1 MRKYYILIAVAAV
14 VLAVIMFVNMRVM
27 YGLAARQ
34 SEEIGSMRMENIVT
48 NLQQTL
54 TRAENAVV
62 RVGANL
68 DELLENDAQPEQI
81 REFLSEQKALEA
93 ELSGGSCMNVFC
105 AVGNQVYISDMEV
118 PEGYVLQDRN
128 WYKGLMALNRKEV
141 YISQVYDDAFT
152 ENMCFTVAQI
162 LEDGRT
168 IIGVDYSVADIQASV
183 EAMSE
188 DGSGDALIA
197 DKDGTIVGYQD
208 TSLLG
213 EKLSSRL
220 PEYQSVFTKA
230 LTSGGSD
237 ASFSMVSSEGKDTVF
252 CNRTENGW
260 YLMLRVNNRQLYRDS
275 YIQFFRNLIL
285 MVLMVV
291 VFLALYLYACR
302 QRIRAEQTLE
312 EKEEFLASVPEAFR
326 APFEKPADAKQPPR
340 QAEKKNRKR
349 KILTAKERHWFET
362 SIIATLTLTML
373 LTITITTTMTSR
385 WGRSKLEEEARGYNY
400 EVSAWILEQKSIL
413 DLFSYTVAARP
424 EMLSDYEGM
433 VGFLDQITKHY
444 QGISATYIANP
455 DFPHGHPMV
464 MNNGWV
470 PEEDYVEEERPWYIG
485 AMETEDF
492 SITEPYYDARTGKYC
507 ITFSKRVETD
517 SGEFLGVFAIDF
529 YLDVLMEILGDG
541 YSGTGYAF
549 LVDKD
554 GRIINHPNPEYQ
566 YTGEGTPN
574 IHELVYEK
582 IYNSSR
588 IVILRD
594 YDGKL
599 KACSSMEESLSNFK
613 VIVVNDFWMIYGD
626 VAKYAALFLVLFGV
640 CIGAVVLLMNNMV
653 RWQHETDVQLQEAAD
668 AARAADQAKSLFLAQ
683 MSHEI
688 RTPIN
693 AVLGMNEM
701 ILRENNDANIQ
712 EYATQ
717 IRSAGATLLSL
728 INGILD
734 FTKIESGRMEIQPV
748 IYETSSMIL
757 NLVNLVSDRAQAK
770 GLELKLEID
779 PTLPEELYGDDVRVR
794 QIITNLLT
802 NAVKYTKE
810 GSVTLKLEGRQRDG
824 DDLTLYVEV
833 KDTGI
838 GIREEDMER
847 LFGMFQ
853 RLDQEKNRN
862 IEGTGLGIPIVQN
875 LLHMMGSELKVESVY
890 GEGSVFSFE
899 LVQQVMSARE
909 IGDYR
914 QSFQKLIGRETKQEY
929 VYAPDARILIVD
941 DNAVNLRVTRNLLKR
956 NGVQVDT
963 ADSGMECIEKVKN
976 ANYHIIFLDHM
987 MPQMDGIETFARL
1000 RGDGLLPEGT
1010 AVIMMTANEIMGARE
1025 EYLRQG
1031 FTDYISKP
1039 IAVKQLEEMLGKHLP
1054 SELVS
1059 YRELRK
1065 AAGTTEAE
1073 RKANPPAQGQTTEQT
1088 AELQG
1093 AADPFAQ
1100 GQTTGQTVKLQR
1112 EVNSSAQGQTVGHMR
1127 ESPGEEKLFGQE
1139 QLADSALPRRDGAGS
1154 DGEAGGTEA
1163 PADSPI
1169 PGVDFTVGLTYCADD
1184 QEFYREM
1191 LEEYVADSTADE
1203 LDGYRNAE
1211 DWDNYLVK
1219 VHALKSASRT
1229 IGASALGDQA
1239 FALETATRE
1248 GDHEFVKTHHEELIR
1263 DYRKLLTDIQDYLDE
1278 GQ

>member
-1 MRKYYILIAVAAV
+1 METDRNKPTSLKRHALRKYYILIAVAT
-14 VLAVIMFVNMRVM
+14 VLVAIIMFVNMHVM
-27 YGLAARQ
+27 YDLAAEQ
-34 SEEIGSMRMENIVT
+34 AEEIGSMRMETIVA

-54 TRAENAVV
+54 KRAQSAVV

-68 DELLENDAQPEQI
+68 AQRLEEGADPEELG
-81 REFLSEQKALEA
+81 EFLSEQKAMEID
-93 ELSGGSCMNVFC
+93 LSGGSCLNVFC
-105 AVGNQVYISDMEV
+105 ATGNQVYISDMEM

-128 WYKGLMALNRKEV
+128 WYKGLMALNRGEV

-152 ENMCFTVAQI
+152 EDMCFTVAQI
-162 LEDGRT
+162 LDDGQT
-168 IIGVDYSVADIQASV
+168 IIGIDYSIADIQASV

-188 DGSGDALIA
+188 DSSGDALIA

-208 TSLLG
+208 ASLLG
-213 EKLSSRL
+213 EKISSEL

-230 LTSGGSD
+230 LTSGGMD
-237 ASFSMVSSEGKDTVF
+237 ASFSMVSREGQDTVF

-260 YLMLRVNNRQLYRDS
+260 YLMLRVSNRMLYRDS
-275 YIQFFRNLIL
+275 YLQFLRNLIL
-285 MVLMVV
+285 MVVMVA
-291 VFLALYLYACR
+291 VFLGLYLVACR
-302 QRIRAEQTLE
+302 QRIRAEQTLAE
-312 EKEEFLASVPEAFR
+312 REEFLASMPESFR
-326 APFEKPADAKQPPR
+326 APFEKMSDARTPKKRP
-340 QAEKKNRKR
+340 EKRSAKR
-349 KILTAKERHWFET
+349 AILTAKERHWFET
-362 SIIATLTLTML
+362 SIIAALTLTML
-373 LTITITTTMTSR
+373 LTITITTMMTSR
-385 WGRSKLEEEARGYNY
+385 WGRSRLEEEARGYNY

-413 DLFSYTVAARP
+413 DLFSYTVAAQP
-424 EMLSDYEGM
+424 DMLADYEGM
-433 VGFLDQITKHY
+433 VEFLDQITKHY

-470 PEEDYVEEERPWYIG
+470 PEDDYVEEERLWYIG
-485 AMETEDF
+485 AMESDDF

-507 ITFSKRVETD
+507 ITFSKKVETD

-529 YLDVLMEILGDG
+529 YLDVLMDILGSG

-549 LVDKD
+549 LVDRD

-582 IYNSSR
+582 IYNSSK

-626 VAKYAALFLVLFGV
+626 VVKYAVLFLVLFGA

-701 ILRENNDANIQ
+701 ILRENSDPGIQ

-717 IRSAGATLLSL
+717 IQSAGATLLSL

-748 IYETSSMIL
+748 VYETSMLIL
-757 NLVNLVSDRAQAK
+757 NLVNLISDRAQGK
-770 GLELKLEID
+770 GLELNLEID
-779 PTLPEELYGDDVRVR
+779 PTLPEEMYGDDVRVR

-802 NAVKYTKE
+802 NAVKYTQE
-810 GSVTLKLEGRQRDG
+810 GSVTLKIERKRVDG
-824 DDLTLYVEV
+824 DDITLYVEV

-875 LLHMMGSELKVESVY
+875 LLRMMGSELKVESVY
-890 GEGSVFSFE
+890 GKGSVFSFE
-899 LVQQVMSARE
+899 LVQQVMSSRE

-914 QSFQKLIGRETKQEY
+914 QSFQRMLGKETKQQY
-929 VYAPDARILIVD
+929 VYAPDARILVVD
-941 DNAVNLRVTRNLLKR
+941 DNTVNLRVTRNLLKR
-956 NGVQVDT
+956 NGMQVDT
-963 ADSGMECIEKVKN
+963 AESGMECIECVKN
-976 ANYHIIFLDHM
+976 AHYNIIFLDHM
-987 MPQMDGIETFARL
+987 MPQMDGLETFARL
-1000 RGDGLLPEGT
+1000 REENLLPEDT
-1010 AVIMMTANEIMGARE
+1010 AVIMMTANDIMGARE

-1031 FTDYISKP
+1031 FTDYLSKP
-1039 IAVKQLEEMLGKHLP
+1039 IAAKQLEEKLAKHLP
-1054 SELVS
+1054 EELVS
-1059 YRELRK
+1059 YREITKSTVRPEQ
-1065 AAGTTEAE
+1065 AAQENVQTEA
-1073 RKANPPAQGQTTEQT
+1073 
-1088 AELQG
+1088 
-1093 AADPFAQ
+1093 
-1100 GQTTGQTVKLQR
+1100 
-1112 EVNSSAQGQTVGHMR
+1112 VG
-1127 ESPGEEKLFGQE
+1127 SEEKQE
-1139 QLADSALPRRDGAGS
+1139 PDVLENAPELPHEKVPEDAGETAAES
-1154 DGEAGGTEA
+1154 GPIAG
-1163 PADSPI
+1163 I
-1169 PGVDFTVGLTYCADD
+1169 DFSVGLTYCADD
-1184 QEFYREM
+1184 KEFYHEM
-1191 LEEYVADSTADE
+1191 LEEYAADSTADDLE
-1203 LDGYRNAE
+1203 GYREKE

-1229 IGASALGDQA
+1229 IGAGTLADEA
-1239 FALETATRE
+1239 FALETAARE
-1248 GDHEFVKTHHEELIR
+1248 GDHAFIRANHEALMNNYRELLLRIR
-1263 DYRKLLTDIQDYLDE
+1263 EYMDQQR
-1278 GQ
+1278 

>member
-1 MRKYYILIAVAAV
+1 MNRQNSQKKLNLKKYYILIAAAAALLAAV
-14 VLAVIMFVNMRVM
+14 MFVNMRLM
-27 YGLAARQ
+27 YNVATKQ

-48 NLQQTL
+48 NLEQTL
-54 TRAENAVV
+54 KRTENAAI

-68 DELLENDAQPEQI
+68 AELLENDAEEEQI
-81 REFLSEQKALEA
+81 REFLSEQKTMER
-93 ELSGGSCMNVFC
+93 ELSGGSCKNVFC
-105 AVGNQVYISDMEV
+105 VIRNQVYISDMEI

-128 WYKGLMALNRKEV
+128 WYKGLMALDRGEV

-152 ENMCFTVAQI
+152 DDMCFTVAQT
-162 LEDGRT
+162 LDDGQT
-168 IIGVDYSVADIQASV
+168 IIGVDYSVADIQSSV
-183 EAMSE
+183 ESMSE
-188 DGSGDALIA
+188 DGSADALIA

-208 TSLLG
+208 ASLLG
-213 EKLSSRL
+213 EKLSSKL

-237 ASFSMVSSEGKDTVF
+237 ASFRMVSREGQDTVF

-260 YLMLRVNNRQLYRDS
+260 YLMLRVNNWLLYRDS
-275 YIQFFRNLIL
+275 YIQFVCNLIV
-285 MVLMVV
+285 MIIVV
-291 VFLALYLYACR
+291 IVFLVLYLIACR
-302 QRIRAEQTLE
+302 QRLRMEQTLE
-312 EKEEFLASVPEAFR
+312 AREELLSAMPESFR
-326 APFEKPADAKQPPR
+326 VSFEKMADMQG
-340 QAEKKNRKR
+340 KKEPVQKR
-349 KILTAKERHWFET
+349 GGKRAILTAKERHWFET
-362 SIIATLTLTML
+362 SIIVALALTML
-373 LTITITTTMTSR
+373 LTITITTMMTLR
-385 WGRSKLEEEARGYNY
+385 WGRSRLEEEARGYNY

-413 DLFSYTVAARP
+413 DLFSYTVAAQP
-424 EMLSDYEGM
+424 EMLSDYDDM
-433 VGFLDQITKHY
+433 VNFLDQITKHY
-444 QGISATYIANP
+444 NGISATYIANP

-470 PEEDYVEEERPWYIG
+470 PDEDYVEEERVWYTG
-485 AMETEDF
+485 AMEAEDF
-492 SITEPYYDARTGKYC
+492 NITEPYYDARTGKYC
-507 ITFSKRVETD
+507 ITFSKKVETD

-549 LVDKD
+549 LVDKE

-574 IHELVYEK
+574 IHDLVYEK
-582 IYNSSR
+582 IYNSSK

-626 VAKYAALFLVLFGV
+626 VLRYALLFLVLFGA

-653 RWQHETDVQLQEAAD
+653 RWQHETDVQLQDAAD

-712 EYATQ
+712 EYAAQ
-717 IRSAGATLLSL
+717 IRSAGSTLLTL

-748 IYETSSMIL
+748 VYETGMMIL
-757 NLVNLVSDRAQAK
+757 NLVNLITDRAQSK
-770 GLELKLEID
+770 GLALNLEID

-802 NAVKYTKE
+802 NAVKYTQE
-810 GSVTLKLEGRQRDG
+810 GGVTLKIEGRRREG
-824 DDLTLYVEV
+824 DDITLYVEV

-899 LVQQVMSARE
+899 LVQQAMSSRE

-914 QSFQKLIGRETKQEY
+914 QSFQKLLGRQQKEEY
-929 VYAPDARILIVD
+929 VYAPDARILVVD
-941 DNAVNLRVTRNLLKR
+941 DTAVNLRVVRNLLGR
-956 NGVQVDT
+956 NGVQLDT
-963 ADSGMECIEKVKN
+963 VSSGMECIEKVEN
-976 ANYHIIFLDHM
+976 AHYHIVFLDHM
-987 MPQMDGIETFARL
+987 MPQMDGVETFARL
-1000 RGDGLLPEGT
+1000 RDEKLLPDDT
-1010 AVIMMTANEIMGARE
+1010 AVIMMTANEIVGVRE
-1025 EYLRQG
+1025 EYLKQG

-1039 IAVKQLEEMLGKHLP
+1039 IAVKQLEEMLAKHLP
-1054 SELVS
+1054 PELVS
-1059 YRELRK
+1059 YREVRK
-1065 AAGTTEAE
+1065 TAGRTEQAQATGASDGSNAQRQSSQTDIEELSAQQPMREVWKEAE
-1073 RKANPPAQGQTTEQT
+1073 SPAQPAEDAQKETERSTQE
-1088 AELQG
+1088 AENQESAGL
-1093 AADPFAQ
+1093 
-1100 GQTTGQTVKLQR
+1100 TG
-1112 EVNSSAQGQTVGHMR
+1112 
-1127 ESPGEEKLFGQE
+1127 GEE
-1139 QLADSALPRRDGAGS
+1139 DGAQLETD
-1154 DGEAGGTEA
+1154 DG
-1163 PADSPI
+1163 PI
-1169 PGVDFTVGLTYCADD
+1169 PGIQMSVGLTYCADD
-1184 QEFYREM
+1184 EEFYREM

-1203 LDGYRNAE
+1203 LDGYRTAE

-1229 IGASALGDQA
+1229 IGAIALGGRA

-1248 GDHEFVKTHHEELIR
+1248 GDYEFVKSHHGKLIE
-1263 DYRKLLTDIQDYLDE
+1263 DYRKLLEDIRNYLE
-1278 GQ
+1278 PTP

>member
-1 MRKYYILIAVAAV
+1 MNNIRSQKRHDLRKYYILIAAAAALLAV
-14 VLAVIMFVNMRVM
+14 VMIINMRLM
-27 YGLAARQ
+27 YNVATRQ

-48 NLQQTL
+48 TLEQTL
-54 TRAENAVV
+54 KRAENAAI

-68 DELLENDAQPEQI
+68 VELQENEAEEAQI
-81 REFLSEQKALEA
+81 REFLSAQKAMET

-105 AVGNQVYISDMEV
+105 VIGNQIFISDMDA
-118 PEGYVLQDRN
+118 PEGYVLQDRS
-128 WYKGLMALNRKEV
+128 WYKGLMAQNRGEV

-152 ENMCFTVAQI
+152 EDMCFTVAQI
-162 LEDGRT
+162 LDDGRT
-168 IIGVDYSVADIQASV
+168 LIGVDYSVADIQASV
-183 EAMSE
+183 EAMGE

-197 DKDGTIVGYQD
+197 DKDGTIVGYRD

-213 EKLSSRL
+213 EKLSSKL

-237 ASFSMVSSEGKDTVF
+237 TSFRMVSREGQDTVF

-260 YLMLRVNNRQLYRDS
+260 YLMLRVNNWLLYRDS
-275 YIQFFRNLIL
+275 YIQFVRNLIV
-285 MVLMVV
+285 MVIVV
-291 VFLALYLYACR
+291 LFFLALYLSACR
-302 QRIRAEQTLE
+302 QRLRVEQTLE
-312 EKEEFLASVPEAFR
+312 EHEELLSAMPESFR
-326 APFEKPADAKQPPR
+326 VSFEQMAGAQEKRGPAQKKKRR
-340 QAEKKNRKR
+340 QT
-349 KILTAKERHWFET
+349 ILTAKERRWFET
-362 SIIATLTLTML
+362 SIIVALTLTMV
-373 LTITITTTMTSR
+373 LTITITTAMTIR
-385 WGRSKLEEEARGYNY
+385 WGRSRLEEEARGYNY

-413 DLFSYTVAARP
+413 DLFSYTVAAQP
-424 EMLSDYEGM
+424 EMLADYEGM
-433 VGFLDQITKHY
+433 VAYLDQITKHY

-470 PEEDYVEEERPWYIG
+470 PEDDYVEEERPWYTG
-485 AMETEDF
+485 AVAAEDF

-507 ITFSKRVETD
+507 ITFSKKVETD

-549 LVDKD
+549 LVDRD

-582 IYNSSR
+582 IYNSSK

-626 VAKYAALFLVLFGV
+626 VVKYALLFLVLFGA

-701 ILRENNDANIQ
+701 ILRENTDAGIQ

-717 IRSAGATLLSL
+717 IQSAGTTLLAL

-734 FTKIESGRMEIQPV
+734 FSKIESGRMEIQPV
-748 IYETSSMIL
+748 EYETSMLIL
-757 NLVNLVSDRAQAK
+757 NLVNLISDRAQAK
-770 GLELKLEID
+770 GLALNLEID

-802 NAVKYTKE
+802 NAVKYTQE
-810 GSVTLKLEGRQRDG
+810 GSVTLTIEGRRREG
-824 DDLTLYVEV
+824 DDITLYVEV

-838 GIREEDMER
+838 GIREDDMDR

-862 IEGTGLGIPIVQN
+862 VEGTGLGIPIVQN

-890 GEGSVFSFE
+890 GEGSVFFFE
-899 LVQQVMSARE
+899 LVQQVRSARA

-914 QSFQKLIGRETKQEY
+914 QSFQKLMGRERKEEY
-929 VYAPDARILIVD
+929 VYAPDAHILVVD
-941 DNAVNLRVTRNLLKR
+941 DTAVNLRVVRNLLGR
-956 NGVQVDT
+956 NGVQLDT
-963 ADSGMECIEKVKN
+963 ASSGMECIEKLRGAHYDIV
-976 ANYHIIFLDHM
+976 FLDHM

-1000 RGDGLLPEGT
+1000 REENLLDGT
-1010 AVIMMTANEIMGARE
+1010 AVIMMTANEIVGARE
-1025 EYLRQG
+1025 EYLKLG

-1039 IAVKQLEEMLGKHLP
+1039 VAVKQLEEMLAKYLP
-1054 SELVS
+1054 SEMVS
-1059 YRELRK
+1059 YREVRK
-1065 AAGTTEAE
+1065 KAQEPAAKPQDEL
-1073 RKANPPAQGQTTEQT
+1073 KPAQEQPAAETGGQETQEPSVGGT
-1088 AELQG
+1088 AV
-1093 AADPFAQ
+1093 P
-1100 GQTTGQTVKLQR
+1100 
-1112 EVNSSAQGQTVGHMR
+1112 EV
-1127 ESPGEEKLFGQE
+1127 QE
-1139 QLADSALPRRDGAGS
+1139 QLVAETGGQETEESADDR
-1154 DGEAGGTEA
+1154 
-1163 PADSPI
+1163 PI
-1169 PGVDFTVGLTYCADD
+1169 PGVDMAVGLTYCAEDP
-1184 QEFYREM
+1184 EFYREM
-1191 LEEYVADSTADE
+1191 LEEYVADRTAEE
-1203 LDGYRNAE
+1203 LVGYREQE
-1211 DWDNYLVK
+1211 DWGNYMVK

-1229 IGASALGDQA
+1229 IGAAAFAEEA
-1239 FALETATRE
+1239 FALETAARE
-1248 GDHEFVKTHHEELIR
+1248 GDAAFVKGHHEQLIR
-1263 DYRKLLTDIQDYLDE
+1263 DHQALLAGIRAYLE
-1278 GQ
+1278 HP

>member
-1 MRKYYILIAVAAV
+1 MEKQATSKRFRQKGYYITIAVAV
-14 VLAVIMFVNMRVM
+14 VLLAVIMFVNMRLM
-27 YGLAARQ
+27 YGLATEQ

-54 TRAENAVV
+54 ERAQNAVI

-68 DELLENDAQPEQI
+68 SELLQNNADPDEI
-81 REFLSEQKALEA
+81 REFLSEQKAMEV
-93 ELSGGSCMNVFC
+93 ELSDGSCMNTFC
-105 AVGNQVYISDMEV
+105 VADNQVYISDMEA
-118 PEGYVLQDRN
+118 PEGYVVQDRN
-128 WYKGLMALNRKEV
+128 WYKGLMALNRGEV

-152 ENMCFTVAQI
+152 ENMCFTVAR
-162 LEDGRT
+162 LLDDGRT
-168 IIGVDYSVADIQASV
+168 IIGLDYSIADIQASV

-208 TSLLG
+208 ASLLG
-213 EKLSSRL
+213 EKLSSKL

-237 ASFSMVSSEGKDTVF
+237 ASFSMVSREGQDTVF

-260 YLMLRVNNRQLYRDS
+260 YLMLRVSNRLLYRDS
-275 YIQFFRNLIL
+275 YIQFFSNLIV
-285 MVLMVV
+285 MVIVV
-291 VFLALYLYACR
+291 AIFLVLYLIASR
-302 QRIRAEQTLE
+302 QRARAERTLE
-312 EKEEFLASVPEAFR
+312 EREELLASMPESFR
-326 APFEKPADAKQPPR
+326 ASLEKMIETGGR
-340 QAEKKNRKR
+340 GRHAEKKGEKR
-349 KILTAKERHWFET
+349 ALLTAKERHWFET
-362 SIIATLTLTML
+362 SIIVALTLTML
-373 LTITITTTMTSR
+373 LTITITTMMTMR
-385 WGRSKLEEEARGYNY
+385 WGRSRLEEEARGYNY

-413 DLFSYTVAARP
+413 DLFSYTVAAQP
-424 EMLSDYEGM
+424 EMLSDYDGM

-444 QGISATYIANP
+444 KGISATYIANP

-470 PEEDYVEEERPWYIG
+470 PEEDYVEEERVWYTG
-485 AMETEDF
+485 AMEAEDF
-492 SITEPYYDARTGKYC
+492 NITEPYYDARTGKYC
-507 ITFSKRVETD
+507 ITFSKKVETD

-549 LVDKD
+549 LVDKE

-566 YTGEGTPN
+566 HTGEGTPN
-574 IHELVYEK
+574 IRELVYEK
-582 IYNSSR
+582 IYNSSK

-626 VAKYAALFLVLFGV
+626 VAKYALLFLVLFGA

-701 ILRENNDANIQ
+701 ILRENNDDNIQ
-712 EYATQ
+712 EYAAQ
-717 IRSAGATLLSL
+717 IQSAGTTLLAL

-734 FTKIESGRMEIQPV
+734 FSKIESGRMEIQPV
-748 IYETSSMIL
+748 VYETSMLIL
-757 NLVNLVSDRAQAK
+757 NLVNLISDRAQGK
-770 GLELKLEID
+770 GLALNLEID

-802 NAVKYTKE
+802 NAVKYTQE
-810 GSVTLKLEGRQRDG
+810 GSVTLEIEGRRREG

-838 GIREEDMER
+838 GIREEDMDR

-899 LVQQVMSARE
+899 LVQQVMSSRE

-914 QSFQKLIGRETKQEY
+914 QSFQRLIGREQKQQY
-929 VYAPDARILIVD
+929 VYAPDARILVVD
-941 DNAVNLRVTRNLLKR
+941 DTAVNLRVVRNLLGR
-956 NGVQVDT
+956 NGVRLDT
-963 ADSGMECIEKVKN
+963 ASGGMECIERVKN
-976 ANYHIIFLDHM
+976 THYNIVFLDHM
-987 MPQMDGIETFARL
+987 MPQMDGIETFAKL
-1000 RGDGLLPEGT
+1000 REEKLLPDDT
-1010 AVIMMTANEIMGARE
+1010 AVIMMTANEIVGARE
-1025 EYLRQG
+1025 EYLKQG

-1039 IAVKQLEEMLGKHLP
+1039 ISVKQLEEMLAKHLP
-1054 SELVS
+1054 PELVS
-1059 YRELRK
+1059 YREVSKTAGQTTDGAEKSAQPEEKK
-1065 AAGTTEAE
+1065 AEKSASVEEKKTGKKSAQAEVEKTEAE
-1073 RKANPPAQGQTTEQT
+1073 
-1088 AELQG
+1088 
-1093 AADPFAQ
+1093 FAQ
-1100 GQTTGQTVKLQR
+1100 VEEEEMEAEAESAKPEEKRIGTKQEGESESET
-1112 EVNSSAQGQTVGHMR
+1112 ESSA
-1127 ESPGEEKLFGQE
+1127 
-1139 QLADSALPRRDGAGS
+1139 D
-1154 DGEAGGTEA
+1154 
-1163 PADSPI
+1163 DSPI
-1169 PGVDFTVGLTYCADD
+1169 PGVDMSVGLTYCAEDE
-1184 QEFYREM
+1184 EFYREM
-1191 LEEYVADSTADE
+1191 LEEYIADSTADE
-1203 LDGYRNAE
+1203 LDGYRNAG

-1229 IGASALGDQA
+1229 IGAGELGEQA

-1248 GDHEFVKTHHEELIR
+1248 GDHEFVKSNHEKLMR
-1263 DYRKLLTDIQDYLDE
+1263 DYRKLLDDIRAYLDPDSSL
-1278 GQ
+1278 

>member
-1 MRKYYILIAVAAV
+1 MAMDKTVSSGRSGSKRYYILVTCVIVL
-14 VLAVIMFVNMRVM
+14 LAVIMFVNMRVM
-27 YGLAARQ
+27 YDLAARQ
-34 SEEIGSMRMENIVT
+34 AEEIGSMRMENIVT

-54 TRAENAVV
+54 KRAQNAAV

-68 DELLENDAQPEQI
+68 VELLENNADSDEI
-81 REFLSEQKALEA
+81 REFLSDQKAMEI

-105 AVGNQVYISDMEV
+105 ATGNQIYISDMEV

-128 WYKGLMALNRKEV
+128 WYKGLMALNRGEV

-213 EKLSSRL
+213 EKLSSKL

-237 ASFSMVSSEGKDTVF
+237 ASFSMMSGEGQDTVF

-285 MVLMVV
+285 MVIMVV
-291 VFLALYLYACR
+291 IFLALYLYACR
-302 QRIRAEQTLE
+302 KRTRAEQELALRD
-312 EKEEFLASVPEAFR
+312 EFLSSIPETFR
-326 APFEKPADAKQPPR
+326 APFEKVNDENRRQKRAAKK
-340 QAEKKNRKR
+340 ERKR
-349 KILTAKERHWFET
+349 ASLTVKERHWFET
-362 SIIATLTLTML
+362 SIIVALTLTML
-373 LTITITTTMTSR
+373 LTITITTMMTSR
-385 WGRSKLEEEARGYNY
+385 WGRSRLEEEARGYNY

-413 DLFSYTVAARP
+413 DLFSYTVAAKQ
-424 EMLSDYEGM
+424 EMLEDYEGM
-433 VGFLDQITKHY
+433 VVYLDQITRHY

-470 PEEDYVEEERPWYIG
+470 PEEDYVEEERPWYVG
-485 AMETEDF
+485 AIETDDF

-507 ITFSKRVETD
+507 ITFSKKVETD

-549 LVDKD
+549 LVDRD

-582 IYNSSR
+582 IYNSSK

-626 VAKYAALFLVLFGV
+626 VFRYALLFLVLFGA

-701 ILRENNDANIQ
+701 ILRENNDENIQ
-712 EYATQ
+712 EYAVQ
-717 IRSAGATLLSL
+717 IQSAGATLLSL

-748 IYETSSMIL
+748 TYETSMMIL
-757 NLVNLVSDRAQAK
+757 NLVNLISDRAQSK
-770 GLELKLEID
+770 GLKLELEID

-802 NAVKYTKE
+802 NAVKYTQE
-810 GSVTLKLEGRQRDG
+810 GSVTLKIEGRRREG
-824 DDLTLYVEV
+824 DDITLYVEV

-853 RLDQEKNRN
+853 RLDQERNRN

-899 LVQQVMSARE
+899 LVQQVMSSRE

-914 QSFQKLIGRETKQEY
+914 QSFQKLIGRERKQQY
-929 VYAPDARILIVD
+929 VYAPDARVLVVD
-941 DNAVNLRVTRNLLKR
+941 DNAVNLRVTRNLLGR
-956 NGVQVDT
+956 NGVQIDT
-963 ADSGMECIEKVKN
+963 AGSGMECIELVRKAKYN
-976 ANYHIIFLDHM
+976 IIFLDHM
-987 MPQMDGIETFARL
+987 MPQMDGIETFVRL
-1000 RGDGLLPEGT
+1000 HEEKLLPEDT
-1010 AVIMMTANEIMGARE
+1010 AVIMMTANEIVGARE

-1039 IAVKQLEEMLGKHLP
+1039 IAVKELEEKLAKHLP
-1054 SELVS
+1054 PELVS
-1059 YRELRK
+1059 YREITKTAGGTKKQEKTSAAESSGSAAEDVKRSISKQDDTELQQGPDAAD
-1065 AAGTTEAE
+1065 AAG
-1073 RKANPPAQGQTTEQT
+1073 GQTTNNSQEEET
-1088 AELQG
+1088 AT
-1093 AADPFAQ
+1093 ADN
-1100 GQTTGQTVKLQR
+1100 G
-1112 EVNSSAQGQTVGHMR
+1112 
-1127 ESPGEEKLFGQE
+1127 
-1139 QLADSALPRRDGAGS
+1139 
-1154 DGEAGGTEA
+1154 
-1163 PADSPI
+1163 PI
-1169 PGVDFTVGLTYCADD
+1169 PGIDLSVGLTYCADD

-1203 LDGYRNAE
+1203 LDAYREKE
-1211 DWDNYLVK
+1211 DWKNYLTK

-1229 IGASALGDQA
+1229 IGASALADEA
-1239 FALETATRE
+1239 FALETAARE
-1248 GDHEFVKTHHEELIR
+1248 GDHEFIKANHEQLMR
-1263 DYRKLLTDIQDYLDE
+1263 DYRKLLSGIRDYI
-1278 GQ
+1278 GTQQ